1 MNETERIEER
11 AAQWLAQRDR
21 GDWDQQREQELDAW
35 LEASTAHRVAYLR
48 LLAAWQRADRL
59 NALRAPVPPARAVAP
74 RFGLPRYSLHRVAA
88 GVLLAVV
95 LGAVSWLWPGGG
107 EGDRYSTE
115 IGVRGEVSLSDGSRL
130 TLNTNSQVHTA
141 ISDRQR
147 TVWLDRGEAY
157 FDVTHEPSR
166 PFVVLAGE
174 RRITVLG
181 TRFSVHRHGDQVDVV
196 VEEGR
201 VQIGSNSP
209 APQAPKPVI
218 ATRNDVVV
226 AEAGQI
232 LVLAKSAEQVANEL
246 SWRQGKLVFD
256 QITLAQAAEE
266 FNRYNRLQLVI
277 AEPALAQLRVG
288 GSFAASNV
296 RGFARL
302 LHDGFGLVVSES
314 ADEIKISN

>member
-1 MNETERIEER
+1 MSEAQHIEER

-21 GDWDQQREQELDAW
+21 GDWDPRREQELDAW
-35 LEASTAHRVAYLR
+35 LAASTAHRVAYLR

-59 NALRAPVPPARAVAP
+59 NALRTPLSPGRAAAARFA
-74 RFGLPRYSLHRVAA
+74 LPRYSLHRVAA

-95 LGAVSWLWPGGG
+95 LGAVSWLWPGGV

-157 FDVTHEPSR
+157 FDVAHEPSR

-201 VQIGSNSP
+201 VQIGSNRA

-232 LVLAKSAEQVANEL
+232 LVLAKSAEQVANDL

-266 FNRYNRLQLVI
+266 FNRYNRQQLVI

-314 ADEIKISN
+314 ADEIRISN